1 MGCVTGF
8 INQHLLLESVLYEY
22 NMSDIQQQQTT
33 VRNDVLITF
42 VFHNC
47 FHNRTSQ
54 TTITKYVQSKESA
67 LLHIRCPIGHAFP
80 CVITFSGGGNV
91 TRFEHFIKLQKSYF
105 PQCFVQWQ
113 CV

>member
-54 TTITKYVQSKESA
+54 TTITKYVLDVILTFCIILQLFAFKVKSLPYFTLGA
-67 LLHIRCPIGHAFP
+67 L
-80 CVITFSGGGNV
+80 
-91 TRFEHFIKLQKSYF
+91 
-105 PQCFVQWQ
+105 
-113 CV
+113 